1 MKNNRTKFLFILFF
15 SVFMLIPFKVS
26 AMEIYV
32 KTLTGENITI
42 DIEANDSIAN
52 IKLKIQEKMDVPPE
66 QQRLIF
72 AGQQLEDEKT
82 ISDYNIQRES
92 TIHLVYTLKLISV
105 KFNIENLNAITNDI
119 TEDDYLDDGSFTFSA
134 LNDFTSKLETIDG
147 YKLPSSITIHINENL
162 IESEKYTYN
171 SETGEILISKDLI
184 DGDIVIDAIAEKIE
198 YKVIF
203 DANGG
208 TFENGNVLT
217 IEKWENDLEDS
228 LEEPSRDGYAFTG
241 YFTEK
246 VGGTKFELIL
256 AESGIDS
263 DMTFYAQWK
272 ETTSNVPGE
281 TEDENSGVI
290 PSGPEEE
297 NPKTFDGI
305 GTSIFMGTISLI
317 GLVGATIYLK
327 RKSKVRA

>member
-1 MKNNRTKFLFILFF
+1 MKTNKLLFVLFVSIL
-15 SVFMLIPFKVS
+15 MLIPFKVS
-26 AMEIYV
+26 AMQVFV
-32 KTLTGENITI
+32 KTLTGTNVA
-42 DIEANDSIAN
+42 IEVESSDYIETL
-52 IKLKIQEKMDVPPE
+52 KLKIQEETGTPIE

-72 AGQQLEDEKT
+72 AGKQLEDGRT
-82 ISDYNIQRES
+82 LADYNIQKDS
-92 TIHLVYTLKLISV
+92 TIHLVYTLKLIGI

-134 LNDFTSKLETIDG
+134 LNDFTSKLEAIDG

-171 SETGEILISKDLI
+171 SETGEIFISKDLI

-208 TFENGNVLT
+208 TFGNDNVLT
-217 IEKWENDLEDS
+217 IEKWENGLEDS
-228 LEEPSRDGYAFTG
+228 LEEPTRDGYAFMG

-263 DMTFYAQWK
+263 DMTFYAQWE
-272 ETTSNVPGE
+272 ETTSIAPVE
-281 TEDENSGVI
+281 
-290 PSGPEEE
+290 PEEE

-305 GTSIFMGTISLI
+305 GTSILMGTISSI
-317 GLVGATIYLK
+317 GLLAAILYLK
-327 RKSKVRA
+327 KRNKVRA

>member
-1 MKNNRTKFLFILFF
+1 MKTNKLLFVLFVSIL
-15 SVFMLIPFKVS
+15 MLIPFKVS
-26 AMEIYV
+26 AMQVFV
-32 KTLTGENITI
+32 KTLTGTNVA
-42 DIEANDSIAN
+42 IEVESSDYIETL
-52 IKLKIQEKMDVPPE
+52 KLKIQEKEGTPIE
-66 QQRLIF
+66 QQRLLF
-72 AGQQLEDEKT
+72 GDKQLEDGRT
-82 ISDYNIQRES
+82 LADYNIQKDS
-92 TIHLVYTLKLISV
+92 TIHLIYTLKLINV
-105 KFNIENLNAITNDI
+105 KYNLENLNAITNNI
-119 TEDDYLDDGSFTFSA
+119 SEDDYLDDGSFTFSA
-134 LNDFTSKLETIDG
+134 LNDFTSKLEAIDG

-171 SETGEILISKDLI
+171 SETGEIFISKDLI

-208 TFENGNVLT
+208 TFGNDNVLT
-217 IEKWENDLEDS
+217 IEKWGNGLEDS
-228 LEEPSRDGYAFTG
+228 LEEPTRDGYAFMG

-263 DMTFYAQWK
+263 DMTFYAQWE
-272 ETTSNVPGE
+272 ETTSIAPGE
-281 TEDENSGVI
+281 
-290 PSGPEEE
+290 PEEE

-327 RKSKVRA
+327 RKSKVSA

>member
-1 MKNNRTKFLFILFF
+1 MKNNKSKFLFVLFF

-32 KTLTGENITI
+32 KKITGENITI
-42 DIEANDSIAN
+42 EVESSDTIEAVKA
-52 IKLKIQEKMDVPPE
+52 KIENLEGIPIE

-72 AGQQLEDEKT
+72 SGKELEEGRT
-82 ISDYNIQRES
+82 LADYNIQKES
-92 TIHLVYTLKLISV
+92 TIHLIYTLKLINV
-105 KFNIENLNAITNDI
+105 KYNLENLNAITNNI
-119 TEDDYLDDGSFTFSA
+119 SEDDYLDDGSFTFSA
-134 LNDFTSKLETIDG
+134 LNDFTSKLEAIDG
-147 YKLPSSITIHINENL
+147 YKLPSSITIHINKNL

-171 SETGEILISKDLI
+171 SETGEIFISKDLI

-208 TFENGNVLT
+208 TFGNDNVLT
-217 IEKWENDLEDS
+217 IEKWENGLEDS
-228 LEEPSRDGYAFTG
+228 LEEPTRDGCAFMG

-263 DMTFYAQWK
+263 DMTFYAQWE
-272 ETTSNVPGE
+272 ETTSIAPGE
-281 TEDENSGVI
+281 
-290 PSGPEEE
+290 PEEE

-305 GTSIFMGTISLI
+305 GTSIFMVIISLI
-317 GLVGATIYLK
+317 GVSGATIYLR
-327 RKSKVRA
+327 RKSKVRAN